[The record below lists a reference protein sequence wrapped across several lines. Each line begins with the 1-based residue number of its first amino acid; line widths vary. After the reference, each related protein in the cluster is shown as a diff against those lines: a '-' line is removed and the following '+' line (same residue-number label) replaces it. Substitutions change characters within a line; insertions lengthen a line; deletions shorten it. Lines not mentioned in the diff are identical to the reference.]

1 MAEAHQ
7 AAFFSNSLKPDRS
20 YKNVFLTAS
29 KSICRQYEQK
39 IKRVKNKFYNGLYP
53 TKPDSWPKLAI
64 AVFITSVLGA
74 DLSFGLIPRFETYLR
89 SRSNMDSTKCAILGA
104 LFYSL
109 FIWVS
114 VALIQRYT
122 LMFLYNYQRWIY
134 EIHSG
139 VSWKTK
145 LWAICVTIFKGRNPG
160 LYSFQSAL
168 PRLPLPPV
176 SDTIRRYLIS
186 VEPLLN
192 EKEFERTRQ
201 LATEFEVNEATK
213 LQRYLRLKRLWAYN
227 YVSDWWEDY
236 VYLHGR
242 SPLAVNSNIYG
253 LDTILRHPTKIQA
266 ARAAQLIGATVNYMF
281 LLLNETLEPVLVN
294 NMVPLC
300 MMQYE
305 RTIGT
310 TRIPGVQADRLINCG
325 SDTRHIVVLHRG
337 RFYKVRLFHENRWL
351 DEREIERILQSIID
365 DPSEPVPGEEML
377 AALTA
382 GERTHWAVA
391 RKQFFGQGVNAAS
404 LNLIETAAF
413 FVCLDD
419 EDYIPNILQDEEA
432 LDKYASS
439 MLHGNGSNRWFDKS
453 FNLIVGRNCV
463 IGFNAEHSW
472 SDAPVMGHLWE
483 MVVVSKTNYDHNGH
497 CRGRGNSALPHCRRL
512 RWELSEQC
520 IDAIKVSLG
529 VVTKL
534 INDVD
539 QHMFPYRLYGK
550 SFISSNRLSPDA
562 YIQLALQ
569 LTYFRNMGHFCLTY
583 EASMTR
589 LFREGR
595 TETVR
600 SCTKASVAFVKAME
614 NPDCT
619 NASRLE
625 KLRAASDY
633 HQSLYRDAMTGKGID
648 RHLFCLY
655 VVARHLGI
663 ESPFLQEAVRQP
675 WQLSTSQTPH
685 GQTSQVRNLPQFSDF
700 VSMGGGFGPVSD
712 TGYGVSYV
720 ISSENTTFFHISSK
734 RSCPL
739 TDSKKFASELANSLA
754 EMHALFR

>member
-7 AAFFSNSLKPDRS
+7 AAFFSSSLKPDRS

-39 IKRVKNKFYNGLYP
+39 IKRVKNKFYNRLYP

-64 AVFITSVLGA
+64 AVFITSVLGV

-89 SRSNMDSTKCAILGA
+89 SRSSMDSTKCAILGA

-122 LMFLYNYQRWIY
+122 LMFLYNYQQWIY

-145 LWAICVTIFKGRNPG
+145 FWAMCVTIFKGRNPG

-168 PRLPLPPV
+168 PRLPLPSV
-176 SDTIRRYLIS
+176 SDTIRRYLNS
-186 VEPLLN
+186 VEPLLD

-201 LATEFEVNEATK
+201 LATEFEVNEAAK

-253 LDTILRHPTKIQA
+253 LDTIVRHPTKIQA

-310 TRIPGVQADRLINCG
+310 TRIPGVQADKLINCG

-351 DEREIERILQSIID
+351 DEREIERAILGVTWYIWD
-365 DPSEPVPGEEML
+365 VELP
-377 AALTA
+377 
-382 GERTHWAVA
+382 
-391 RKQFFGQGVNAAS
+391 QFP
-404 LNLIETAAF
+404 LNFTTDRDCQMAAF

-520 IDAIKVSLG
+520 IDAIRVSLG

-539 QHMFPYRLYGK
+539 QHMFPYRMYGK

-569 LTYFRNMGHFCLTY
+569 LTYFRNMGRFCLTY

-619 NASRLE
+619 NALRLE

-739 TDSKKFASELANSLA
+739 TVSLTIA
-754 EMHALFR
+754 TDRLLNPSTLLLL